1 MTSTAQT
8 VGNWLNVSKA
18 HGDHFDAGHM
28 REYAVMVVYKPTHM
42 KSVRVQYTTQRD
54 VKGFEALAKN
64 ALQLQYMLTFGAH
77 GAPPY

>member
-1 MTSTAQT
+1 
-8 VGNWLNVSKA
+8 
-18 HGDHFDAGHM
+18 M

-64 ALQLQYMLTFGAH
+64 ALQLQYVLTFGAH
-77 GAPPY
+77 GAHPY